1 MELALSFSV
10 RRQKDCLFPP
20 SLSPPLP
27 SPPYGEHW
35 TCDTLLQSPHDPLW
49 TVSIGMPGIFKAPF
63 WCVVSV
69 CEKVWEPIFFRI
81 VWLSDWRR
89 RLVSW
94 VVFICSCVS
103 SNTKLPVA
111 HLSVAMSCDEKNN
124 KRRKKRSKQSS
135 EGNSHAPKSVE
146 NREVCRP
153 NIKHTQCSFH

>member
-10 RRQKDCLFPP
+10 RRQKDCLFPLTLP
-20 SLSPPLP
+20 SPPLP
-27 SPPYGEHW
+27 TESTRLVIPSW
-35 TCDTLLQSPHDPLW
+35 KASPHDPLW
-49 TVSIGMPGIFKAPF
+49 TVSISMPGIFKAPF

-94 VVFICSCVS
+94 VVLICSCVS

-153 NIKHTQCSFH
+153 NIKHTQCSFQ

>member
-1 MELALSFSV
+1 
-10 RRQKDCLFPP
+10 
-20 SLSPPLP
+20 
-27 SPPYGEHW
+27 
-35 TCDTLLQSPHDPLW
+35 
-49 TVSIGMPGIFKAPF
+49 MPGIFKAPF

-94 VVFICSCVS
+94 VVLICSCVS

-135 EGNSHAPKSVE
+135 EANSHAPKSVE

-153 NIKHTQCSFH
+153 NIKHTQCSFHYKKKGSTLSEVGFRWCTSVVLTVIFYFRLALVLALVVCSKWNVCFSLRRLSC